1 VKPERIAPDD
11 REVAVIGLGRSG
23 VAATRLLLRSGR
35 PVYASDGMDTN
46 DAGKI
51 ALLEKL
57 ADGLRT
63 LGASVDLGRHDLARI
78 ARAGLCI
85 VSPGVP
91 PDAPPIAAARSAG
104 VTVQAE
110 AELGLEAMDGIP
122 YIAVT
127 GTNGK
132 TTTTALIAHLLASTG
147 CRAEAAGNIGTP
159 LSEIALEPVLPEWL
173 AVELSSFQLHDMQRL
188 DPDVGV
194 LTNLAPDHLDRYP
207 ALVEYYADKRRLFQ
221 RATDDSVWVTNADD
235 PASRDIV
242 RGIAGQQLR
251 FSVVQRSDGWY
262 DSGAGLLRI
271 GTEALL
277 PRAELALMGDHNVA
291 NALAAAL
298 AVHATGVSLPEIAKG
313 LATFV
318 ALPHRMEPVG
328 EVSGV
333 LWINDSKATNVA
345 STEMAVRALTRPFVL
360 LLGGRHKG
368 EPYTRL
374 APLLD
379 GRCRAVIAYGEAE
392 PIVVADLAG
401 SKTPVVTE
409 TGFDAVM
416 ARARRLAQP
425 GDAVLLSPACSSYDM
440 FANYEAR
447 GRRFREI
454 VESW

>member
-1 VKPERIAPDD
+1 
-11 REVAVIGLGRSG
+11 
-23 VAATRLLLRSGR
+23 
-35 PVYASDGMDTN
+35 M
-46 DAGKI
+46 
-51 ALLEKL
+51 
-57 ADGLRT
+57 
-63 LGASVDLGRHDLARI
+63 LGAAVDLGGHDLARI
-78 ARAGLCI
+78 GSAGLCI

-91 PDAPPIAAARSAG
+91 PDAPPIAAARRAG
-104 VTVQAE
+104 VPVQAE
-110 AELGLEAMDGIP
+110 AELGLEALDGVP

-147 CRAEAAGNIGTP
+147 CHAEAAGNIGTP
-159 LSEIALEPVLPEWL
+159 LSEIALEPVPPEWL
-173 AVELSSFQLHDMQRL
+173 AVELSSFQLHDMECVE
-188 DPDVGV
+188 PDVGV
-194 LTNLAPDHLDRYP
+194 LTNLAPDHLDRYA

-221 RATDDSVWVTNADD
+221 RASDDSVWVTNADD
-235 PASRDIV
+235 PASQEV
-242 RGIAGQQLR
+242 ARGVAGRQLR
-251 FSVVQRSDGWY
+251 FSVVKEADGWY
-262 DSGAGLLRI
+262 DRGAGLLRI
-271 GTEALL
+271 GAEALL

-313 LATFV
+313 LATFE
-318 ALPHRMEPVG
+318 ALPHRMEPVR
-328 EVSGV
+328 EVDGV
-333 LWINDSKATNVA
+333 LWINDSKATNIA
-345 STEMAVRALTRPFVL
+345 STEMAVRAVTRPFVL

-374 APLLD
+374 APLLA

-416 ARARRLAQP
+416 ARARGLARP

-440 FANYEAR
+440 FTNYEAR